1 LLFDLG
7 VVMLDRLKQSS
18 TFWMILACFCFG
30 IMGVFVKLGSKQF
43 SISELVFYRCIA
55 GLVGI
60 FVVVLL
66 QGKTLKVSMP
76 MLKLHMSRCVA
87 GFLALLLYF
96 YAIANLA
103 LPTAVTLSYTSP
115 LFLTLITIFYLKKK
129 PQGRQVI
136 AILIGFVGVVLLLKP
151 TLEGSQWLAG
161 LLGLC
166 SGLLSGVAYFNVN
179 KLGQAGEPEWRTV
192 FYFSL
197 VSSLGAALLMS
208 LQDAPL
214 TMLNRDNLWIV
225 IGLGVSATIAQL
237 GMTRAYSRGKTLAV
251 ASLAYLT
258 VLFATVFAALL
269 WDEQLGWSGYVAM
282 ALIAACGILSSA
294 LKMKKSVRL

>member
-1 LLFDLG
+1 
-7 VVMLDRLKQSS
+7 
-18 TFWMILACFCFG
+18 MILACFCFG

-55 GLVGI
+55 GLIGI
-60 FVVVLL
+60 FFAVLL
-66 QGKTLKVSMP
+66 QGKTLKVSFP
-76 MLKLHMSRCVA
+76 VFKLHMTRCAA
-87 GFLALLLYF
+87 GFIALLLYF
-96 YAIANLA
+96 YAIVHLA

-115 LFLTLITIFYLKKK
+115 LFLTLISIFYLKNN
-129 PQGRQVI
+129 PRPGQVA
-136 AILIGFVGVVLLLKP
+136 AILIGFVGVVILLKP
-151 TLEGSQWLAG
+151 TLESSQWLAG
-161 LLGLC
+161 LMGLG

-197 VSSLGAALLMS
+197 VSTLGAALLMA

-214 TMLNRDNLWIV
+214 TMLNFNNLWIV
-225 IGLGVSATIAQL
+225 VGLGVSATIAQL

-258 VLFATVFAALL
+258 VLFATLFAALL
-269 WDEQLGWSGYVAM
+269 WDEQLSWPSYIAM
-282 ALIAACGILSSA
+282 SLIAACGILSSA
-294 LKMKKSVRL
+294 LKKSDYKNASG

>member
-1 LLFDLG
+1 
-7 VVMLDRLKQSS
+7 MLERLKQSS
-18 TFWMILACFCFG
+18 SFWMILACFCFA
-30 IMGVFVKLGSKQF
+30 IMGVFVKLGSQQF
-43 SISELVFYRCIA
+43 SVAELVFYRCIA
-55 GLVGI
+55 GLAGI

-66 QGKTLKVSMP
+66 QGKTLKVNLP
-76 MLKLHMSRCVA
+76 MFKLHMSRCVA
-87 GFLALLLYF
+87 GFIALLLYF
-96 YAIANLA
+96 YAIVHLA

-115 LFLTLITIFYLKKK
+115 LFLTLITIFYLKNKLQ
-129 PQGRQVI
+129 PRQTL
-136 AILIGFVGVVLLLKP
+136 AILIGFVGVVILLKP
-151 TLEGSQWLAG
+151 TFESAQWLAG
-161 LLGLC
+161 LMGLG

-197 VSSLGAALLMS
+197 VSTTGAAILMS

-214 TMLNRDNLWIV
+214 TFLNLNNIWIV
-225 IGLGVSATIAQL
+225 AGLGVSATIAQL
-237 GMTRAYSRGKTLAV
+237 GMTRAYSRGKTLTV

-269 WDEQLGWSGYVAM
+269 WDEQLSWASYIAM

-294 LKMKKSVRL
+294 FKKSVRL